1 MPAWRQRLH
10 RVEDALLVALLSA
23 MIALAST
30 QIVMRNLFDSGFVWI
45 DPILRVLVLWLGLL
59 GAMVA
64 ARNNKH
70 ISIDLLTRYLEGK
83 WLCLLRAAVE
93 QLSAWTCLV
102 IAYHGFNWVRLD
114 FVDGLVAFS
123 GIPAWLLEVIIPVSF
138 AVIGGRYLLMSW
150 GSARSYLSLRGS
162 PDETLR

>member
-10 RVEDALLVALLSA
+10 RVEDVLLVAMLSA
-23 MIALAST
+23 MIGLAAT
-30 QIVMRNLFDSGFVWI
+30 QIVLRNLFDSGFVWI

-64 ARNNKH
+64 ARNDKH

-83 WLCLLRAAVE
+83 WLCLLQAAVE
-93 QLSAWTCLV
+93 QISGWTCLF
-102 IAYHGFNWVRLD
+102 IAAYGFNWVRLD

-138 AVIGGRYLLMSW
+138 AVIGLRYLLLSW
-150 GSARSYLSLRGS
+150 SSARLYLSLRNL
-162 PDETLR
+162 PDEPAR

>member
-1 MPAWRQRLH
+1 
-10 RVEDALLVALLSA
+10 
-23 MIALAST
+23 MIGLAAT

-64 ARNNKH
+64 TRHDKH

-83 WLCLLRAAVE
+83 WQYLLQAAVE
-93 QLSAWTCLV
+93 QVSAWTCLV
-102 IAYHGFNWVRLD
+102 IAAYGFNWVRLD

-123 GIPAWLLEVIIPVSF
+123 GIPAWALEVIIPVSF
-138 AVIGGRYLLMSW
+138 AVIGLRYLLMSW
-150 GSARSYLSLRGS
+150 GSARSYLSLVNS
-162 PDETLR
+162 SDEPAG